1 MIIYKTTNLITGKIY
16 IGQDSKNNPKYLGSG
31 KYLNLSIKK
40 YGREN
45 FTKEFL
51 CECSSREE
59 LNEKERY
66 WIKELNSKYPNGYNI
81 TEGGFTGPYG
91 PISEEQKKILR
102 KPHGPMSEEQKQL
115 RRGPQSE
122 ERKQNTKIAMNRPE
136 VQAKLRKPRGP
147 MSEKNKQSL
156 KIAANRPEVL
166 ERNRSP
172 RSEKASKTMKEVRN
186 SPEVKEKCNKPRS
199 EKGKLNIKLGQQ
211 KRRENEKRGLI
222 NG

>member
-1 MIIYKTTNLITGKIY
+1 MYKLRNIERVNY
-16 IGQDSKNNPKYLGSG
+16 SYKNST
-31 KYLNLSIKK
+31 
-40 YGREN
+40 RV
-45 FTKEFL
+45 TK
-51 CECSSREE
+51 
-59 LNEKERY
+59 
-66 WIKELNSKYPNGYNI
+66 NS
-81 TEGGFTGPYG
+81 TH
-91 PISEEQKKILR
+91 KKI
-102 KPHGPMSEEQKQL
+102 
-115 RRGPQSE
+115 
-122 ERKQNTKIAMNRPE
+122 
-136 VQAKLRKPRGP
+136 P